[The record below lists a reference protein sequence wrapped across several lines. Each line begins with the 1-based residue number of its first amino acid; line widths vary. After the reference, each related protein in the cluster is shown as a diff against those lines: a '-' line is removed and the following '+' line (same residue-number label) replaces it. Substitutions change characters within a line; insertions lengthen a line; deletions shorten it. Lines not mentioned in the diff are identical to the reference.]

1 MKLTVLIAEDER
13 LAREELVYM
22 LSKEPDLELLE
33 PACSGKEAMEAVLAR
48 RPDAVFL
55 DVEMPE
61 MTGLQAARA
70 LMEAGN
76 PPLFVFTTAYD
87 HYAVDAFGVE
97 AVDYLLKPYDE
108 ERLRQALRRLRER
121 KQKGMLGQPAEGE
134 EAGAAAAE
142 AGHADVPVADA
153 GRKPA
158 AAAAAY
164 PAAGE
169 DVRHDGIGPA
179 SGPAGAD
186 AGQAG
191 AGTPAGQA
199 RAGTPAGTPASAT
212 SLSPASSGPAS
223 ARRIRLL
230 IEDGGKMV
238 VLDGRFLLFA
248 VKEEKLTRIRMADGN
263 EYTARQTLQE
273 LEERLGAGFFRPHR
287 SYLVNLDYIREIQ
300 PWFNGACNAVLK
312 HAEEIRIPVSRSA
325 AKEMLRLLEEGG

>member
-121 KQKGMLGQPAEGE
+121 KQKGMLEQPAGGGEG
-134 EAGAAAAE
+134 GASLAE
-142 AGHADVPVADA
+142 AGHAAVPAAEA
-153 GRKPA
+153 GSKLA
-158 AAAAAY
+158 AAAAAF
-164 PAAGE
+164 PAAGA
-169 DVRHDGIGPA
+169 DVRHGGTGPA
-179 SGPAGAD
+179 SGPAGAVT
-186 AGQAG
+186 GQAG
-191 AGTPAGQA
+191 AGNA
-199 RAGTPAGTPASAT
+199 AGTPSAAT
-212 SLSPASSGPAS
+212 SLPLPVSAGPAS

-238 VLDGRFLLFA
+238 VLDGRSLLFA

-273 LEERLGAGFFRPHR
+273 LEERLGAGYFRPHR

-300 PWFNGACNAVLK
+300 PWFNGAYNAVLK